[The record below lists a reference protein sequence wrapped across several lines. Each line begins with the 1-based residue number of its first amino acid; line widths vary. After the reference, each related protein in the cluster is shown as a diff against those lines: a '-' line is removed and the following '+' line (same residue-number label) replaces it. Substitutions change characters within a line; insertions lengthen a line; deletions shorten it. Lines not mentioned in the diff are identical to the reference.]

1 MKKLIQNA
9 YVLDMVDDIPN
20 IRKSDILIDEN
31 IIEKIDKEINIED
44 IDTEKENIEII
55 NAKNMLIMP
64 GLVNTHTHA
73 AMSIFRGYK
82 DDRKLM
88 DWLENAIFPVEDK
101 LQPND
106 IYWNAYLSCLEMI
119 KSGTTTCNDM
129 YFGMDKTIEAIE
141 ATGMRAIVAWCITD
155 NSIKDKLDRTR
166 EYAKIYNKPGSRIK
180 IYVSA
185 HAPYSCNPETI
196 ELCVNLAKEL
206 NTGLHIHLAETLD
219 ENVTIQDR
227 YEKSSTEYLA
237 DLGVFDVPVVLAHG
251 IYVSQS
257 DIDIMKKCNMRGG
270 ISHNPISNCKL
281 SSGICDVV
289 NLRKNGIKVGLGT
302 DGIGSTTTLDMFEEM
317 KTAAYLQKIN
327 TMEPTSINA
336 YDLLKMA
343 TIEGAKV
350 LGLED
355 EIGTLEVGKKADIIF
370 IKTDKIH
377 LCPENDV
384 CSNLV
389 YSANGADVEMVMID
403 GKVVMKDRKMT
414 NLDEKEVM
422 RQVKKV
428 AKRLCK

>member
-1 MKKLIQNA
+1 MKTLITNA
-9 YVLDMVDDIPN
+9 YVLDMVGDAPN
-20 IRKSDILIDEN
+20 IKKADVLINEN
-31 IIEKIDKEINIED
+31 IIEKIDKEILVD
-44 IDTEKENIEII
+44 DTVEKI

-101 LQPND
+101 LKPDD

-141 ATGMRAIVAWCITD
+141 ATGMRAVVAWCITD
-155 NSIKDKLDRTR
+155 DSIRDKVERTR
-166 EYAKIYNKPGSRIK
+166 EYAEKYNNTDSRIK
-180 IYVSA
+180 IYASA
-185 HAPYSCNPETI
+185 HAPYTCNPETMK
-196 ELCVNLAKEL
+196 LCVDLAKEL

-219 ENVTIQDR
+219 EDTTIRER
-227 YEKSSTEYLA
+227 YGKSSTEYLE
-237 DLGVFDVPVVLAHG
+237 DLDVFDVPVVLAHG
-251 IYVSQS
+251 IYISDS
-257 DIDIMKKCNMRGG
+257 DIEILKKHNMRGG

-289 NLRKNGIKVGLGT
+289 NLRRNGINVGLGT

-317 KTAAYLQKIN
+317 KTAAYLQKVN

-336 YDLLKMA
+336 YDILKMS
-343 TIEGAKV
+343 TIEGARV
-350 LGLED
+350 LGLEK
-355 EIGTLEVGKKADIIF
+355 EIGTLEPGKKADIIF

-384 CSNLV
+384 CANIV
-389 YSANGADVEMVMID
+389 YSANGSDVEMVMID
-403 GKVVMKDRKMT
+403 GKVVMQNRKMT

-422 RQVKKV
+422 RQVKKI